1 MAEVVKGVDL
11 TALGT
16 PHETLGG
23 MLEIRFTNTDGHTEV
38 WMVKAEDLGTPDFMR
53 DNRVVKLAYL
63 DSGVDS
69 RVGLLLQQ
77 NSAFRDHIVD
87 HHRELAELGADWS
100 CHAGV
105 LAVPPKGTTADAEKA
120 G

>member
-1 MAEVVKGVDL
+1 MVPDYSIGDEPGAGVL
-11 TALGT
+11 
-16 PHETLGG
+16 
-23 MLEIRFTNTDGHTEV
+23 NTVRGH
-38 WMVKAEDLGTPDFMR
+38 
-53 DNRVVKLAYL
+53 VKLAYL